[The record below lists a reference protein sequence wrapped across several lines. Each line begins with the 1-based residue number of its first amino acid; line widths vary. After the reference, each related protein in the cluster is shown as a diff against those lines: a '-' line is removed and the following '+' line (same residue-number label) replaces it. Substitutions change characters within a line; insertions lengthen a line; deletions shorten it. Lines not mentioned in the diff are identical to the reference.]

1 MSIMQHNK
9 TLREAATTNTI
20 NSEAVIIW
28 TANRREDS
36 IPQYITTTQ
45 YGQLTEILRMIV
57 LMKVQYCVK

>member
-20 NSEAVIIW
+20 NSEAVTIW

-45 YGQLTEILRMIV
+45 YGQLTEI
-57 LMKVQYCVK
+57 